1 MQLDPLWRG
10 MADDGDWQRIE
21 LAAKEA
27 KPDTDAGDRVRVWV
41 DDERIERTL
50 VTIIGEHSRAEMI
63 LADGGVFIGGSG
75 WLHTSSM
82 SFGEAVARLL
92 RMMAARQAQY
102 CQITVLM
109 QSVAWQRG
117 PGKHQGYLGPL
128 SRLPASA
135 SRPAR

>member
-1 MQLDPLWRG
+1 
-10 MADDGDWQRIE
+10 MADDGDWQRIQ

-27 KPDTDAGDRVRVWV
+27 KPDTHAGDRVCLRV
-41 DDERIERTL
+41 DNERIERSL
-50 VTIIGEHSRAEMI
+50 ITIVGEHRRAETI
-63 LADGGVFIGGSG
+63 LVDGGKFSGGSG